1 MNIVK
6 NVDLKKGLKRPDIAL
21 KRLAKD
27 DTVFAVVL
35 HESVAVIGDDGQVV
49 ATIDPWYSVVSLE
62 ELVRDKSR
70 IELEALYLG
79 IVTSKSNVWL
89 MRLACT

>member
-6 NVDLKKGLKRPDIAL
+6 NVNLKEGLKRPDIAL

-35 HESVAVIGDDGQVV
+35 HKGVDVIGDDGQVV
-49 ATIDPWYSVVSLE
+49 ATIDTWYSVVSLE
-62 ELVRDKSR
+62 KLMRD
-70 IELEALYLG
+70 LG
-79 IVTSKSNVWL
+79 IITSENNIWL
-89 MRLACT
+89 MRLACA